1 MKLELVDFVIRD
13 LKVANMKIVLDTS
26 FILDFIKTLE
36 DTQIDSLLECFYPE
50 DTNML
55 EDIVWNKMHDGL
67 EKFLYELK

>member
-26 FILDFIKTLE
+26 LILDFIETLE

-55 EDIVWNKMHDGL
+55 EDIVCNKMHDGL
-67 EKFLYELK
+67 EKFLCELK